1 MPERLSIFGNKL
13 RWSICGLLFFATTV
27 NYVDRQVLGILKP
40 VLEKELG
47 WKDTDYGWVIFTFQ
61 LAYALMM
68 PFAGRAMDWLGTR
81 TGYAIAVAVW
91 SVASMCHS
99 LASTPMQFA
108 IARFGLGIGESSNFP
123 AAVKTVA
130 DWFPKGERAFATGI
144 FNSGSNIGAIV
155 APLLVPFVAAHF
167 GWRSS
172 FLFTGGL
179 DLIWL
184 ALWLSF
190 YRRPSEHKLLTKEE
204 RDLIEA
210 DHATE
215 PKTKLAYAELLTKR
229 AAWAYLFGK
238 FMTDP
243 VWWFYLFWVPGFLH
257 DKYGL
262 DLTHL
267 GPPLIVIYVVADIGS
282 IGGGWLSK
290 GLVGR
295 GMQPGAARKTAMLI
309 CALGVTPVSLIM
321 FTGGNLWLTVALIS
335 LAAAAHQGW
344 SANLFTVPSDTFPR
358 QAVGSVVGLGGMGGS
373 VGGMLIA
380 PAIGIW
386 LDYTHKS
393 YGPLFIWAGSAYL
406 IALLVIHLLVPKL
419 EQVSIPVEGE
429 KPGRAAE

>member
-1 MPERLSIFGNKL
+1 VRP
-13 RWSICGLLFFATTV
+13 
-27 NYVDRQVLGILKP
+27 Q
-40 VLEKELG
+40 
-47 WKDTDYGWVIFTFQ
+47 
-61 LAYALMM
+61 
-68 PFAGRAMDWLGTR
+68 R
-81 TGYAIAVAVW
+81 T
-91 SVASMCHS
+91 
-99 LASTPMQFA
+99 
-108 IARFGLGIGESSNFP
+108 
-123 AAVKTVA
+123 
-130 DWFPKGERAFATGI
+130 
-144 FNSGSNIGAIV
+144 
-155 APLLVPFVAAHF
+155 
-167 GWRSS
+167 
-172 FLFTGGL
+172 
-179 DLIWL
+179 
-184 ALWLSF
+184 
-190 YRRPSEHKLLTKEE
+190 
-204 RDLIEA
+204 
-210 DHATE
+210 
-215 PKTKLAYAELLTKR
+215 
-229 AAWAYLFGK
+229 
-238 FMTDP
+238 
-243 VWWFYLFWVPGFLH
+243 WVPGFLH

-386 LDYTHKS
+386 LDYSHKS

-419 EQVSIPVEGE
+419 EQVEVSG
-429 KPGRAAE
+429 